1 MDEKRERRVLWIV
14 LPLILLVCLS
24 LWYARTFYRYD
35 ITTVVEVE
43 SQAGVWDLT
52 NVDFT
57 NAIVKL
63 TGDTTYLPNVILTPD
78 EFAAHQAQATLGEP
92 GEEGSP
98 CATSLM
104 RVLLPDE
111 RTYML
116 NVSSIDFA
124 HRLYLN
130 GELRLQ
136 AGTLAATA
144 DQFQPGY
151 LRTTIEVTPEVTPA
165 GGQLDIV
172 QQGANF
178 VHREGGNHAGHFI
191 GLPNVVRPFNDL
203 KSDMELLI
211 AGLFLALFLVF
222 TTLYVVFRSYKS
234 NLLFALLCLTW
245 FVRTGVTG
253 AKVFYTII
261 PALPWQ
267 LAFRAEYLTLPVA
280 CILLL
285 LLVREQFPGVVQ
297 KAATVIIAAVSGGF
311 AAFCLV
317 ADTVAMSW
325 AVVGYTLFY
334 NVVIVYLV
342 VRFAMKLPGMLR
354 AHTLQTEHL
363 VALGGFVVFLL
374 GAVHDGFYYLNI
386 YLAGISFSLLEISML
401 IFAFTQM
408 TANFYGTLRQVLVAR
423 ENEQRLAAE
432 KDVLAEMGRLKSRLY
447 ADVSHEMKTPL
458 TVIAANAQFA
468 AQNITA
474 GAVDRETVVDLH
486 AISAEAKRLGQMVTS
501 LVQLNRT
508 QDAAQG
514 TSAIPLDALVRD
526 TARMYQSIFAH
537 KHNRLSVEVDPA
549 LPLVEGDAD
558 QLTQVLINLLANANK
573 HTAHGQVT
581 LQARCDA
588 RGVRVS
594 VTDTGEGIA
603 PELLPHVFERYQRGD
618 EDGTGLGLPICKA
631 IVEEH
636 GGQMGVESEPGAGT
650 RVWFTLP
657 GKDVM
662 SDD

>member
-1 MDEKRERRVLWIV
+1 
-14 LPLILLVCLS
+14 
-24 LWYARTFYRYD
+24 
-35 ITTVVEVE
+35 
-43 SQAGVWDLT
+43 
-52 NVDFT
+52 
-57 NAIVKL
+57 
-63 TGDTTYLPNVILTPD
+63 
-78 EFAAHQAQATLGEP
+78 
-92 GEEGSP
+92 
-98 CATSLM
+98 
-104 RVLLPDE
+104 
-111 RTYML
+111 
-116 NVSSIDFA
+116 
-124 HRLYLN
+124 
-130 GELRLQ
+130 
-136 AGTLAATA
+136 
-144 DQFQPGY
+144 
-151 LRTTIEVTPEVTPA
+151 
-165 GGQLDIV
+165 
-172 QQGANF
+172 
-178 VHREGGNHAGHFI
+178 
-191 GLPNVVRPFNDL
+191 
-203 KSDMELLI
+203 
-211 AGLFLALFLVF
+211 
-222 TTLYVVFRSYKS
+222 
-234 NLLFALLCLTW
+234 
-245 FVRTGVTG
+245 
-253 AKVFYTII
+253 
-261 PALPWQ
+261 
-267 LAFRAEYLTLPVA
+267 
-280 CILLL
+280 
-285 LLVREQFPGVVQ
+285 
-297 KAATVIIAAVSGGF
+297 
-311 AAFCLV
+311 
-317 ADTVAMSW
+317 
-325 AVVGYTLFY
+325 
-334 NVVIVYLV
+334 
-342 VRFAMKLPGMLR
+342 
-354 AHTLQTEHL
+354 
-363 VALGGFVVFLL
+363 
-374 GAVHDGFYYLNI
+374 
-386 YLAGISFSLLEISML
+386 ML

>member
-57 NAIVKL
+57 NTIVKL

-136 AGTLAATA
+136 AGTPAATA

-486 AISAEAKRLGQMVTS
+486 AVSAEAKRLGQMVTS

>member
-1 MDEKRERRVLWIV
+1 MNEKRERRVLWIV

-57 NAIVKL
+57 NTIVKL
-63 TGDTTYLPNVILTPD
+63 TGDTTYLPNAILTPD

-92 GEEGSP
+92 GEEGAP
-98 CATSLM
+98 CATSFM
-104 RVLLPDE
+104 RVLLPDK

-116 NVSSIDFA
+116 HVSSIDFA

-136 AGTLAATA
+136 AGTPAATA
-144 DQFQPGY
+144 EEFQPGY

-285 LLVREQFPGVVQ
+285 LLVREQFPGIVQ

-311 AAFCLV
+311 ATFCLV

-334 NVVIVYLV
+334 NVVIVYLI
-342 VRFAMKLPGMLR
+342 VRFALKLPGMLR

-363 VALGGFVVFLL
+363 VALGGFAVFLL

-514 TSAIPLDALVRD
+514 TSALPLDALVRD

-549 LPLVEGDAD
+549 LPLVEGDVD

-588 RGVRVS
+588 GGVRVS

-618 EDGTGLGLPICKA
+618 EDGTGLGLPICKT

-657 GKDVM
+657 GKDVKN
-662 SDD
+662 DG

>member
-57 NAIVKL
+57 NTIVKL

-136 AGTLAATA
+136 AGTPAATA

>member
-35 ITTVVEVE
+35 ITSVVNIE
-43 SQAGVWDLT
+43 SQDGVWDLT
-52 NVDFT
+52 DVDFT
-57 NAIVKL
+57 NTIVKL
-63 TGDTTYLPNVILTPD
+63 TGDVAYLPDVILTPD
-78 EFAAHQAQATLGEP
+78 EFAAHQGEATLGEP
-92 GEEGSP
+92 GEEGAP

-104 RVLLPDE
+104 RVLLSDE

-116 NVSSIDFA
+116 QATSIDFA

-130 GELRLQ
+130 GELRLE
-136 AGTLAATA
+136 AGTPTPTA
-144 DQFQPGY
+144 EGFQPGY
-151 LRTTIEVTPEVTPA
+151 QRTTIEVTPA
-165 GGQLDIV
+165 GGVLDIV

-203 KSDMELLI
+203 KSNMELLI

-222 TTLYVVFRSYKS
+222 TTLYMVFRSYKS

-253 AKVFYTII
+253 AKVFYAIM
-261 PALPWQ
+261 PALSWQ
-267 LAFRAEYLTLPVA
+267 LAFRAEYLTLPAA

-297 KAATVIIAAVSGGF
+297 KGVWWFAALVSGGF
-311 AAFCLV
+311 ALFCLV
-317 ADTVAMSW
+317 ADTVLMSW
-325 AVVGYTLFY
+325 AVVGYTAFY
-334 NVVIVYLV
+334 NLMIAYLC
-342 VRFAMKLPGMLR
+342 VRFIMKLPRMRR

-363 VALGGFVVFLL
+363 VALGGFAVFLL

-386 YLAGISFSLLEISML
+386 YLLGISFSLLEIAML

-408 TANFYGTLRQVLVAR
+408 TANFYGTLRQVLEAR
-423 ENEQRLAAE
+423 ESEQRMAAE
-432 KDVLAEMGRLKSRLY
+432 KDMLAEMGRLKNRLY
-447 ADVSHEMKTPL
+447 AEVSHEMKTPL
-458 TVIAANAQFA
+458 TVISANAQFA

-486 AISAEAKRLGQMVTS
+486 AISAEAKRLGAMVTS

-508 QDAAQG
+508 QDVAQG
-514 TSAIPLDALVRD
+514 TSTLPLDALIRD

-537 KHNRLSVEVDPA
+537 KGNRLKVEVDPD

-573 HTAHGQVT
+573 HTTHGEVCLRAHGYQ
-581 LQARCDA
+581 D
-588 RGVRVS
+588 GVKVS
-594 VTDTGEGIA
+594 VSDTGEGIA

-618 EDGTGLGLPICKA
+618 EDGTGLGLPICKS
-631 IVEEH
+631 IIEEH
-636 GGQMGVESEPGAGT
+636 GGRIGVESQQGAGT
-650 RVWFTLP
+650 QVWFTLP
-657 GKDVM
+657 GKDTNDV
-662 SDD
+662 